1 MKCDTLN
8 VAGTHLARATHGV
21 PPASQCDALN
31 VAGTHLA
38 RATHGVPPASRTPLQ

>member
-21 PPASQCDALN
+21 PPASRPPEVIGMKCDTLN

-38 RATHGVPPASRTPLQ
+38 RATH